1 MSLTVRN
8 ADIASKIAS
17 IPPEIERELNV
28 FEIELNRFQN
38 DDIPENIFTEFRLR
52 HGVYGQRQDGVQMI
66 RIKIPFGGV
75 TTEQME
81 VLADVSEEYADGV
94 SHITTRQ
101 DIQYHFVKIDDA
113 PALMRRLAS
122 VGITTREA
130 CGNVVRNVTACP
142 EAGVCADDA
151 FDVTPYAKALANFL
165 LRHPEAQNF
174 GRKFKIAF
182 SGCEDKACGLANMHD
197 IGPIAALK
205 EVDGEMKRGFRFL
218 VGGGLGAVPHQ
229 AKVLYEF
236 LPEEELLP
244 VSQAIARVFTQH
256 GERKRRMKARMKFLI
271 AKIGIDEFRR
281 LVEEEREKLDFDP
294 RWTEYLD
301 HLKDTEES
309 PLKPPST
316 LDETDL
322 PKDFLRWKERNVKP
336 QREEGYVSAQVTL
349 PLGDITADQ
358 FRALAAVCRK
368 YVKDT
373 IRLTV
378 PQNIL
383 VRWLS
388 EGDLLDFYN
397 DLKAIHLDDF
407 GTEGIS
413 DILACPG
420 TDSCKLGIASSRGLA
435 AVLREKFLD
444 ESYDDVRHLSV
455 KISGCPNSCGQHHIA
470 DIGFF
475 GSVMRKSGHV
485 APHFQVVLGG
495 QQQGNA
501 QSYGLAIGKVPSK
514 QAPAF
519 ADRLLEL
526 YRAQAEEGEAF
537 ASFVERIGVQTVKE
551 NLSEFNDL
559 PDFDDDESFYFDWGH
574 AREFSL
580 QSGTGECAGE
590 LVDLVEFMLTEADR
604 WLYEAA
610 LRFEKDLYE
619 ATALHTLQG
628 MQRAADA
635 LLTTKGIQ
643 PKDLQTTAAA
653 FKREFVET
661 AQFWAPFAEFFD
673 KYIQMDKAALNEE
686 GAHIA
691 IEEATLFVEQA
702 HEVYG
707 RMQIQAEKKPKT
719 AAKTAPKAPAKPA
732 KKAAKVEEI
741 VDSLDLKGVACPYNY
756 VRTKL
761 RMEQMN
767 VGELLEITVDDGEP
781 IRNVP
786 ASLKNDGQEIVDT
799 KKIGDHYRLIIRKAE

>member
-1 MSLTVRN
+1 MEFPVRN
-8 ADIASKIAS
+8 AEIASKIAG

-28 FEIELNRFQN
+28 FELELNRFQN
-38 DDIPENIFTEFRLR
+38 DDIPEKIFTEFRLR

-66 RIKIPFGGV
+66 RIKIPFGAV
-75 TTEQME
+75 TAEQME

-101 DIQYHFVKIDDA
+101 DIQYHFVKIDDT

-130 CGNVVRNVTACP
+130 CGNVIRNVTACP

-151 FDVTPYAKALANFL
+151 FDVTPYAKALAFFL

-182 SGCEDKACGLANMHD
+182 SGCEDKACGLVNIHD
-197 IGPIAALK
+197 IGPIAVVK
-205 EVDGEMKRGFRFL
+205 EVDGEMKRGFKFL

-229 AKVLYEF
+229 AKVLYDF

-256 GERKRRMKARMKFLI
+256 GERKRRMKARMKFLV
-271 AKIGIDEFRR
+271 AKIGLDEFKR
-281 LVEEEREKLDFDP
+281 LVEEEREKLEFDP

-301 HLKDTEES
+301 HLKDSEES
-309 PLKPPST
+309 PLKPPSA
-316 LDETDL
+316 LDRENL
-322 PKDFLRWKERNVKP
+322 PGDFLRWKARNVKP
-336 QREEGYVSAQVTL
+336 QREKGYVSAQVTL

-358 FRALAAVCRK
+358 LRDLADVCRK

-383 VRWLS
+383 VRWIS

-397 DLKAIHLDDF
+397 DLKRIKLNDF
-407 GTEGIS
+407 GAEGIS
-413 DILACPG
+413 DVLACPG

-475 GSVMRKSGHV
+475 GSVKRQGGHIS
-485 APHFQVVLGG
+485 PHFQVVLGG
-495 QQQGNA
+495 QQQGNGR
-501 QSYGLAIGKVPSK
+501 SFGLAVGKVPSK

-537 ASFVERIGVQTVKE
+537 ASFVQRIGVQTIKD
-551 NLSEFNDL
+551 NLSEFDIL
-559 PDFDDDESFYFDWGH
+559 PDFDDDSGYYFDWGQ
-574 AREFSL
+574 AREFTI

-590 LVDLVEFMLTEADR
+590 LVDLVEFILTEADR

-610 LRFEKDLYE
+610 LRFEKDQYE
-619 ATALHTLQG
+619 ETAAEALQG
-628 MQRAADA
+628 MQRAAEA

-643 PKDLQTTAAA
+643 AKSLEQTAAD

-661 AQFWAPFAEFFD
+661 AQFWAPFAEFFE
-673 KYIQMDKAALNEE
+673 KYIGMDKSALDEE

-691 IEEATLFVEQA
+691 IEESTLFVEQA

-707 RMQIQAEKKPKT
+707 RMQIQTEKKPRASKRQT
-719 AAKTAPKAPAKPA
+719 AAKTEPKAD
-732 KKAAKVEEI
+732 AKVEEI

-761 RMEQMN
+761 RLEQMD
-767 VGELLEITVDDGEP
+767 VGQLLEITVDDGEP

-799 KKIGDHYRLIIRKAE
+799 KKIGKHYRLVIRKVE